1 MQLRRDERV
10 ALIREMPLFANLS
23 RRDLVRVARIVEER
37 ELEAG
42 AELMREGEQ
51 GDSFY
56 VVVEGEVDVLR
67 RGRRVARLGPGSFVG
82 EIALLS
88 RAPRAATVT
97 AATTLCVL
105 TLDGDDFVELLDS
118 IPELWLKVAR
128 ALAER
133 IDANEALDADDTAR

>member
-1 MQLRRDERV
+1 VLLRRDDRIE
-10 ALIREMPLFANLS
+10 LIRETPLFENLS
-23 RRDLVRVARIVEER
+23 RRELARVARIVEEQ

-42 AELMREGEQ
+42 TELITEGAP
-51 GDSFY
+51 GDTFF
-56 VVVEGEVDVLR
+56 VVVEGELDVRR

-88 RAPRAATVT
+88 RAPRVATVT
-97 AATTLCVL
+97 AATALRVL
-105 TLDGDDFVELLDS
+105 ALDGDDFVGLLDS

-133 IDANEALDADDTAR
+133 IDANEALDAGTGG